1 MGKTRTK
8 PAEGKDKAA
17 TKVAALPA
25 KLIAATKAEGAV
37 TKVSS
42 PSGVTGSTPAK
53 PTAAAAPAKAPKRT
67 ALASGCFYITS
78 SFNNTLVTFTDHQG
92 NVIAQSSAG
101 KAGFRN
107 TKKGTPYAGAKAME
121 LLVDKA
127 SQYDIREARVIIRG
141 IGPGRESAIRALF
154 NANVNIVTIEDRT
167 PVAFGGPK
175 RRRPRRV

>member
-1 MGKTRTK
+1 MGITRTK
-8 PAEGKDKAA
+8 PAEEKAA
-17 TKVAALPA
+17 TKVAAKPTA
-25 KLIAATKAEGAV
+25 AATKAAAATAEKTSKAEGAV
-37 TKVSS
+37 
-42 PSGVTGSTPAK
+42 
-53 PTAAAAPAKAPKRT
+53 AKAPKRT
-67 ALASGCFYITS
+67 AIASGCFYITS

-92 NVIAQSSAG
+92 NVIVQSSAG

-121 LLVDKA
+121 TLIDKA
-127 SQYDIREARVIIRG
+127 SQYDIREARVIVRG

-154 NANVNIVTIEDRT
+154 NANLNIITIEDCT

>member
-8 PAEGKDKAA
+8 PAEEKEKATTKPAAGKAEAGAA
-17 TKVAALPA
+17 T
-25 KLIAATKAEGAV
+25 
-37 TKVSS
+37 
-42 PSGVTGSTPAK
+42 
-53 PTAAAAPAKAPKRT
+53 TAAASSGKAPKRT
-67 ALASGCFYITS
+67 ALANGCFYITS
-78 SFNNTLVTFTDHQG
+78 NFNNTLVTFTDHQG

-154 NANVNIVTIEDRT
+154 NANLNIVTIEDRT